1 MVKNY
6 SSSLN
11 FKMIFLFYHES
22 FLVKNKSIN
31 LILVI
36 LHLCFIYM
44 QCSLF
49 KRDSC
54 GIKMTKTILTE
65 LRAA

>member
-22 FLVKNKSIN
+22 FFSKEQIHKFNIS
-31 LILVI
+31 
-36 LHLCFIYM
+36 HL

>member
-22 FLVKNKSIN
+22 FLVKFNIS
-31 LILVI
+31 
-36 LHLCFIYM
+36 HL

>member
-31 LILVI
+31 LVLVI
-36 LHLCFIYM
+36 CNALC
-44 QCSLF
+44 L
-49 KRDSC
+49 K
-54 GIKMTKTILTE
+54 GIHVV
-65 LRAA
+65 